1 MSLSL
6 SSAASRG
13 GATADDARAHA
24 GTTQKKGRGTAATT
38 AKGAKKSPS
47 SGGKGGGGNNPSTKY
62 VGPKLFIGSAYD
74 QAMRQLASS
83 PSLVAARAGY
93 HLHPMGF
100 AAAEG
105 GGYAKNFL
113 NNFKTKWYFYESDF
127 SAWTDGSNPLQTN
140 DPGIWGSK
148 LNASANSPTEWKCA
162 GFWGY
167 YSNISQVVHD
177 TAGYIQKTKALKDKI
192 KAWGCGSYFVGWA
205 PPSPEGLQN
214 DGVLRTRK
222 TMFNIAKAV
231 GATGMVLDFPADL
244 WNNGTCKQQAIDAYN
259 DCKSAG
265 MSFGWC
271 FNGRQSTAAVSQAVK
286 GILAAG
292 ITPTFFSVDGFWPEL
307 TGKQLSDQ
315 LNTVASAAK
324 V

>member
-6 SSAASRG
+6 SRAASRG
-13 GATADDARAHA
+13 GATADDARAQA
-24 GTTQKKGRGTAATT
+24 GTTQKKGRGTTATT
-38 AKGAKKSPS
+38 AKSAKKSPS

-74 QAMRQLASS
+74 QAMRQLANS

-148 LNASANSPTEWKCA
+148 LNASANSQTEWKCA

-231 GATGMVLDFPADL
+231 GATGIFVDFPADL
-244 WNNGTCKQQAIDAYN
+244 WNSGTCTQQAIDAYK
-259 DCKSAG
+259 DCASAG

-271 FNGRQSTAAVSQAVK
+271 FNGRQSTAAVTQAVK

-292 ITPTFFSVDGFWPEL
+292 IKPTFWSVDGFWPEL